1 MTEAIKISDT
11 NCQHATLESL
21 FQAYFDCRR
30 NKRYTLNALAF
41 ETDYEN
47 NLVALC
53 DELNRGDYSP
63 GRSIA
68 FVITKPVKR
77 EIFAADFRDRVVHH
91 WLINQL
97 NPLFERA
104 FIYDSYASRKE
115 RGAHLGIQRADRF
128 IRQCSHHYSRDC
140 YVLKL
145 DIQSFFIRINKR
157 ILLESLHTFIERRYQ
172 CANQNTVLELIDKVI
187 LNDPTTNCF
196 IKSNKRCW
204 HDFPPDKSLFHAR
217 TDCGLPIGNLTSQV
231 FANFYLNSFDHF
243 VKHDLGVRFYGRYV
257 DDFILVHEDK
267 AYLKSLIPTLA
278 QFLHEELQL
287 DLHPRKIHLQHYAKG
302 VNFLGVTIKSNRI
315 YIGKRTKG
323 NFYDA
328 ITQHNNKTRE
338 KKPRKEEQAA
348 FLCSMNSFLGIM
360 KHYNTYRLRRRMLRK
375 HLSIWWW
382 NLMYL
387 SGSAS
392 KLVPRQKTIR

>member
-1 MTEAIKISDT
+1 MTNTTEIIHTES
-11 NCQHATLESL
+11 QHVTLESL
-21 FQAYFDCRR
+21 FQAYFDCRH
-30 NKRYTLNALAF
+30 NKRRTMNALAF
-41 ETDYEN
+41 EADYER
-47 NLVALC
+47 NLVILC
-53 DELNRGDYSP
+53 DEINRGDYHP

-68 FVITKPVKR
+68 FVVTKPVNR

-91 WLINQL
+91 WVSSQL

-104 FIYDSYASRKE
+104 FIYDSYASRK
-115 RGAHLGIQRADRF
+115 GQGVHVGIQRANRF

-145 DIQSFFIRINKR
+145 DIKNFFIRINKHILLAKLHPFIELHYPHPNQG
-157 ILLESLHTFIERRYQ
+157 ILLE
-172 CANQNTVLELIDKVI
+172 LISKVV

-196 IKSNKRCW
+196 IKSNKRLW
-204 HDFPPDKSLFHAR
+204 NDFPPDKSLFHGR
-217 TDCGLPIGNLTSQV
+217 PSCGLPIGNFTSQI

-257 DDFILVHEDK
+257 DDFILVHEEQ
-267 AYLKSLIPTLA
+267 AYLKALIPTLA

-302 VNFLGVTIKSNRI
+302 VNFLGVTIKPNRI

-338 KKPRKEEQAA
+338 KKPSKEEQAA
-348 FLCSMNSFLGIM
+348 FLCSVNSYLGLM
-360 KHYNTYRLRRRMLRK
+360 KHYNTYRLRRRMLRT

-387 SGSAS
+387 SGGAS
-392 KLVPRQKTIR
+392 KLVPKQRTIR